1 MQESYIVGCGR
12 IRIAQTFV
20 KYYTRNFYNHGL
32 TNLIFPIFYEP
43 PQNSRRPKADM
54 RDLQILA
61 ATFDIVLDT
70 TTWRPGFVYYKKHN
84 SDLKDENK
92 VLQLHWEPE
101 KLLHHNNFPS
111 RDPNRPP
118 IEKKKRSRRGVHKS
132 WVSDLSGD

>member
-1 MQESYIVGCGR
+1 
-12 IRIAQTFV
+12 
-20 KYYTRNFYNHGL
+20 
-32 TNLIFPIFYEP
+32 
-43 PQNSRRPKADM
+43 M
-54 RDLQILA
+54 RDPQILA